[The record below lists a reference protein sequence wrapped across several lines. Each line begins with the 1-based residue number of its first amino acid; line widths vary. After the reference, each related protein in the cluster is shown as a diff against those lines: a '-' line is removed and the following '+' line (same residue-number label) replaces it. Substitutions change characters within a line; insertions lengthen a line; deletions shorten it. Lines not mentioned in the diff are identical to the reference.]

1 MRMIYVHN
9 IVVEITCVFRIQKG
23 SVGIMLKGC
32 QRKIIMLKNTGSNIF
47 EEAYFV
53 IRDSALRSHVS
64 EADMIAE
71 ANRIIRENG
80 TAQLSQKKSKKKA
93 VDAAL
98 LVRILFALA
107 ALVFAVGFLLR
118 VL

>member
-1 MRMIYVHN
+1 MIYVNN
-9 IVVEITCVFRIQKG
+9 IVVKITCIFKIQKG
-23 SVGIMLKGC
+23 SVGFMLKGC

-71 ANRIIRENG
+71 ANRIIRDNG
-80 TAQLSQKKSKKKA
+80 TVQLSQKKGKKRS

-98 LVRILFALA
+98 LVRLFISLA
-107 ALVFAVGFLLR
+107 VLVFAVGFLLR
-118 VL
+118 AL